1 MAKDKHDRTVLV
13 TGAARRL
20 GRIIALDLGARG
32 WRVGVHYRAS
42 AAEAAALLAE
52 IERNGG
58 TAAAL
63 AADLDRLDAL
73 SKLIADCASSLGPP
87 ACLINNAARFEH
99 DTLGTLQGETWQAHL
114 DVNLRAPIFL
124 TQAFARTLPDGVE
137 GNVINIIDQKV
148 LRPDPDYFSYTMA
161 KAALWS
167 ATQIM
172 AQALAP
178 RIRVNAI
185 APGPVLNADGQSES
199 AFEREYRET
208 LLQRAVGTDD
218 VSRAV
223 RFLLET
229 PSITGQIIA
238 LDSGQ
243 HLVFKAK
250 SGDH

>member
-1 MAKDKHDRTVLV
+1 VA
-13 TGAARRL
+13 GAPRCE
-20 GRIIALDLGARG
+20 
-32 WRVGVHYRAS
+32 S
-42 AAEAAALLAE
+42 
-52 IERNGG
+52 
-58 TAAAL
+58 
-63 AADLDRLDAL
+63 
-73 SKLIADCASSLGPP
+73 
-87 ACLINNAARFEH
+87 
-99 DTLGTLQGETWQAHL
+99 Q
-114 DVNLRAPIFL
+114 APIFL

-161 KAALWS
+161 KAAALWS

-185 APGPVLNADGQSES
+185 APGPVLNAHGQSES

-208 LLQRAVGTDD
+208 LLQRAVGTED

-243 HLVFKAK
+243 HLAWK
-250 SGDH
+250 GEGGGN